1 MQAIARVNRVF
12 KDKKGGLIVDYIGLA
27 NDLRKALAEYT
38 EDDRRLTGIPQEMAI
53 AKMLEKYE
61 VVKAL
66 LHGFNYQ
73 KFFAAPA
80 NERMTIMLEAMDH
93 ILKQENGKE
102 RYLKEVNALLWAF
115 ALSVPDDQALKIRD
129 DVGFFQAVKAA
140 IIKNTETKSSQEQD
154 VDTAI
159 KQIISKAIIS
169 DRVIDVFAAAGLKK
183 PDVSILSEEFLE
195 KVKEMPQKNLAF
207 ETLKRLLNDE
217 IRFRQKK
224 NLIQARSFEALLD
237 KAIKAYTN
245 KSVET
250 AQVIEELIEL
260 ARKMR
265 EEQKRNTEL
274 NLSEEEIAF
283 YDALADNE
291 SASRFWA
298 IKHCRLWQES
308 LWIWLEKTLQSTGRS
323 ETAYKQ
329 NCESWSNIYSKNMV
343 TRQINKKK
351 PR

>member
-1 MQAIARVNRVF
+1 MQ
-12 KDKKGGLIVDYIGLA
+12 
-27 NDLRKALAEYT
+27 
-38 EDDRRLTGIPQEMAI
+38 
-53 AKMLEKYE
+53 EKYE

-66 LHGFNYQ
+66 LHGFDYQ
-73 KFFAAPA
+73 KFFKAPA
-80 NERMTIMLEAMDH
+80 NERMTIMLQAMDH
-93 ILKQENGKE
+93 ILKQEKGKE
-102 RYLKEVNALLWAF
+102 RYLKEVNSLLWAF

-129 DVGFFQAVKAA
+129 DVGFFQAVKAS
-140 IIKNTETKSSQEQD
+140 IIKNTETKSSEEED

-195 KVKEMPQKNLAF
+195 KVKEMPQKNVAF

-291 SASRFWA
+291 SA
-298 IKHCRLWQES
+298 KQVLGD
-308 LWIWLEKTLQSTGRS
+308 KTLQVMARELVDMVRKNVTIDWTLRDSVQAKLRVMVKHILKKYG
-323 ETAYKQ
+323 YPPDKQ
-329 NCESWSNIYSKNMV
+329 EKATITVLDQAKLLCKDWAEPQN
-343 TRQINKKK
+343 
-351 PR
+351 

>member
-1 MQAIARVNRVF
+1 MGLPCRVRWPVAILQSQLGR
-12 KDKKGGLIVDYIGLA
+12 
-27 NDLRKALAEYT
+27 
-38 EDDRRLTGIPQEMAI
+38 IPQEMAI
-53 AKMLEKYE
+53 AKMQEKYE

-195 KVKEMPQKNLAF
+195 KVKGNASKEP
-207 ETLKRLLNDE
+207 RL
-217 IRFRQKK
+217 
-224 NLIQARSFEALLD
+224 
-237 KAIKAYTN
+237 
-245 KSVET
+245 
-250 AQVIEELIEL
+250 
-260 ARKMR
+260 
-265 EEQKRNTEL
+265 
-274 NLSEEEIAF
+274 
-283 YDALADNE
+283 
-291 SASRFWA
+291 
-298 IKHCRLWQES
+298 
-308 LWIWLEKTLQSTGRS
+308 
-323 ETAYKQ
+323 
-329 NCESWSNIYSKNMV
+329 
-343 TRQINKKK
+343 
-351 PR
+351 